1 MHGFLALD
9 KPEGISSHA
18 MVQAVRRACGT
29 RRVGHAGTLDP
40 IATGVLLVGIGHAT
54 RLIEYLT
61 AQRKSYRATM
71 RLGMIT
77 DSQDITGSTLETRDI
92 PQITHEQLKTVC
104 AEFEGEIDQVPPMF
118 SALKKNG
125 IPLYRLARKGE
136 EVERQKRQ
144 INIYRI
150 SLDARKGDDVVLD
163 VECSKGTYIRTL
175 CHDIGLKL
183 GCGACMTQLRRTG
196 SGNFTSADLTNIE
209 MLRNGNFTVM
219 SPVEGLAHLSQL
231 QLNPEGRE
239 RLRNG
244 IPPQA
249 QHISCMDETDRNA
262 QLVLLC
268 DAGKLIAVASP
279 DFTHQQEPRG
289 DFKLHK
295 VFPDG
300 I

>member
-9 KPEGISSHA
+9 KPEGMSSHTL
-18 MVQAVRRACGT
+18 VQVVRRACGT

-40 IATGVLLVGIGHAT
+40 LATGVLLVGIGHAT

-61 AQRKSYRATM
+61 AQRKFYRATM

-77 DSQDITGSTLETRDI
+77 DSQDITGTTLETRDVPVI
-92 PQITHEQLKTVC
+92 SHEQLISVC
-104 AEFEGEIDQVPPMF
+104 TEFEGEIDQVPPMF

-125 IPLYRLARKGE
+125 VPLYRLARQGE
-136 EVERQKRQ
+136 EVERQKR
-144 INIYRI
+144 RI
-150 SLDARKGDDVVLD
+150 HIHKIVFVSREGDEIVLD

-175 CHDIGLKL
+175 CHDIGLRL

-196 SGNFTSADLTNIE
+196 SGNFTSADLTSVDE
-209 MLRNGNFTVM
+209 LLKGNFTVI
-219 SPVEGLAHLSQL
+219 SPIGGLLHLPQL
-231 QLNPEGRE
+231 QLNVEGRE

-249 QHISCMDETDRNA
+249 QHIISMDEDSRESGM
-262 QLVLLC
+262 VLLC
-268 DAGKLIAVASP
+268 DAEKLVAVASP
-279 DFTHQQEPRG
+279 DFAHKQEHRG

>member
-1 MHGFLALD
+1 
-9 KPEGISSHA
+9 
-18 MVQAVRRACGT
+18 MVQEVRRACGT

-40 IATGVLLVGIGHAT
+40 LATGVLLIGIGYAT

-77 DSQDITGSTLETRDI
+77 DSQDITGTTVETRDI
-92 PQITHEQLKTVC
+92 PVISPERLTSVC
-104 AEFEGEIDQVPPMF
+104 AEFEGDIDQVPPMF

-125 IPLYRLARKGE
+125 VPLYRLARKGE

-144 INIYRI
+144 IRI
-150 SLDARKGDDVVLD
+150 HKITLVAHEGDEVVLD

-175 CHDIGLKL
+175 CHDIGLIL

-196 SGNFTSADLTNIE
+196 SGNFTSTDLTRIDD
-209 MLRNGNFTVM
+209 LRTGNFRIM
-219 SPVEGLAHLSQL
+219 PPVEGLSHLAQL
-231 QLNPEGRE
+231 QLKIEGRE

-244 IPPQA
+244 IPPLV
-249 QHISCMDETDRNA
+249 QHISCMDEEIEEKS
-262 QLVLLC
+262 LVLLC
-268 DAGKLIAVASP
+268 DAGKLVAVASP
-279 DFTHQQEPRG
+279 DLTHLQEHRG